1 MPRPSHWHS
10 ITGSFPTA
18 DAAFD
23 PARNTLELALR
34 LDDAIRFDLAD
45 TVPVIVTDEDVT
57 KLRVDNVMDLVEER
71 PMNLIHGRHVFRVA
85 GFNMVLTDEGSAAYL
100 ENARGTTFPLVVDEV
115 VSKQLFKAHTAGLK
129 PILAQ
134 TVLTS
139 LEGFILQELAKG
151 RRLDF
156 NLVSFYPRL
165 SGALSSRDSDPESD
179 GLFVR
184 GAVKARRM
192 LVNGLKR
199 SLEAENGLAV
209 AHPRI
214 TNILDRTVDK
224 FDVVA
229 SGHELSAAGR
239 DIRIDPSREDE
250 GVWLEK
256 DTRKGSVKIARGH
269 VLETTQINLVF
280 VFDDPIPRG
289 KYFVTICTR
298 GGRGTDYS
306 VIRCRREVT
315 AI

>member
-1 MPRPSHWHS
+1 MNQRRQQIKIKPR
-10 ITGSFPTA
+10 TTTVNGKFQADMEPTDTLSGTELVTRWA
-18 DAAFD
+18 DA
-23 PARNTLELALR
+23 
-34 LDDAIRFDLAD
+34 
-45 TVPVIVTDEDVT
+45 
-57 KLRVDNVMDLVEER
+57 
-71 PMNLIHGRHVFRVA
+71 
-85 GFNMVLTDEGSAAYL
+85 
-100 ENARGTTFPLVVDEV
+100 
-115 VSKQLFKAHTAGLK
+115 AGLK

-229 SGHELSAAGR
+229 CGHELSAAGR
-239 DIRIDPSREDE
+239 DIRIDPSRDDE

-256 DTRKGSVKIARGH
+256 DTRKGTVKIAQGH

-306 VIRCRREVT
+306 VVRCRREVT
-315 AI
+315 AL

>member
-1 MPRPSHWHS
+1 MYQKRQQIKIKPR
-10 ITGSFPTA
+10 TTTVNGKFQADMEPT
-18 DAAFD
+18 D
-23 PARNTLELALR
+23 TLSEN
-34 LDDAIRFDLAD
+34 
-45 TVPVIVTDEDVT
+45 E
-57 KLRVDNVMDLVEER
+57 
-71 PMNLIHGRHVFRVA
+71 RVA
-85 GFNMVLTDEGSAAYL
+85 RWAEA
-100 ENARGTTFPLVVDEV
+100 
-115 VSKQLFKAHTAGLK
+115 AGLK

-139 LEGFILQELAKG
+139 LEGFILQELAAG

-184 GAVKARRM
+184 GAVKARRA

-209 AHPRI
+209 TRPRI
-214 TNILDRTVDK
+214 SNIFDKTADR

-229 SGHELSAAGR
+229 AGHELSAAGR
-239 DIRIDPSREDE
+239 DIRIDLSRDDE

-256 DTRKGSVKIARGH
+256 DTRKDAVRIARGR
-269 VLETTQINLVF
+269 VLESSQINTVF
-280 VFDDPIPRG
+280 VFDKPIPRG
-289 KYFVTICTR
+289 KYFVAIYSRC
-298 GGRGTDYS
+298 GRGIDYK

-315 AI
+315 VLPIQGV

>member
-1 MPRPSHWHS
+1 MYQKRQQIKIKPRTTTVNGKFQADMEPTDTLAGNELVAHW
-10 ITGSFPTA
+10 A
-18 DAAFD
+18 
-23 PARNTLELALR
+23 
-34 LDDAIRFDLAD
+34 
-45 TVPVIVTDEDVT
+45 V
-57 KLRVDNVMDLVEER
+57 
-71 PMNLIHGRHVFRVA
+71 
-85 GFNMVLTDEGSAAYL
+85 
-100 ENARGTTFPLVVDEV
+100 
-115 VSKQLFKAHTAGLK
+115 TAGLN

-184 GAVKARRM
+184 GAVKARRA

-209 AHPRI
+209 TRPRI
-214 TNILDRTVDK
+214 SNVFDK
-224 FDVVA
+224 TADQFDVVA
-229 SGHELSAAGR
+229 ADHELSAVGR
-239 DIRIDPSREDE
+239 EILIDLSRDDE

-256 DTRKGSVKIARGH
+256 ETRKGAVKIARARVQSASH
-269 VLETTQINLVF
+269 INTVF
-280 VFDDPIPRG
+280 VFDAPIPRG

-298 GGRGTDYS
+298 CGRGADYR
-306 VIRCRREVT
+306 VIRCRHEVT
-315 AI
+315 AL